1 MTDTILK
8 EFADLPDGPLH
19 YTIDKLFYSNS
30 FIVNVRDATKDV
42 TEVWTSLIP
51 MSKIHIVLKYFG
63 DAGYIA
69 DRIAF

>member
-19 YTIDKLFYSNS
+19 YIVDAVCFTNLFTVHVKGDTRTWDY
-30 FIVNVRDATKDV
+30 V
-42 TEVWTSLIP
+42 IP
-51 MSKIHIVLKYFG
+51 MSEIHIVLKYFS